1 MFLSPKEAYD
11 LFLRKYPEAQSHTII
26 DIGDY
31 YSISRAPEGS
41 FVDDTHYISKLTGE
55 ICAMDFVDEMAYLS
69 GIDKSITIIKEYR
82 F

>member
-26 DIGDY
+26 DIGNY

-69 GIDKSITIIKEYR
+69 GIDKSIIKEYR
-82 F
+82 FQ